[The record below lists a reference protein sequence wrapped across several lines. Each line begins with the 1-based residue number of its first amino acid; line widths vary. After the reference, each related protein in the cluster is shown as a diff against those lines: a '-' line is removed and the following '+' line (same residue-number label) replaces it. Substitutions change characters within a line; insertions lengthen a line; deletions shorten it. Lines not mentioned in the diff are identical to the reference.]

1 MPSKMSENINPE
13 EFSQSV
19 EGRPFTVI
27 VEGNIGSGKSTF
39 LDHYRNLSDFA
50 VFQEPVDKWRD
61 LDGHNLLELM
71 YTDPRRHSYTFQSF
85 VQLTMAQLHAAK
97 TKKRIKMMERSLWSA
112 RYVFAENLLRSK
124 NMATSEFE
132 VLKAWFE
139 FLRGCP
145 KEVDLSVDL
154 VIYLRT
160 SPEVAYQRLKA
171 RARSEEK
178 IVSLEYLQD
187 LHNLHEKWLQQ
198 GAEVLGGGKVLVI
211 DADKDIE
218 SVPQLYSQHEDS
230 IFEEFDK
237 KCSHHQKRL
246 TEKRHKSF
254 GKPLGNLSNLS
265 I

>member
-97 TKKRIKMMERSLWSA
+97 TNKRIKMIERSLWSA
-112 RYVFAENLLRSK
+112 RYVFAENLLRS
-124 NMATSEFE
+124 
-132 VLKAWFE
+132 
-139 FLRGCP
+139 
-145 KEVDLSVDL
+145 
-154 VIYLRT
+154 
-160 SPEVAYQRLKA
+160 
-171 RARSEEK
+171 
-178 IVSLEYLQD
+178 
-187 LHNLHEKWLQQ
+187 
-198 GAEVLGGGKVLVI
+198 
-211 DADKDIE
+211 
-218 SVPQLYSQHEDS
+218 
-230 IFEEFDK
+230 
-237 KCSHHQKRL
+237 QKMV
-246 TEKRHKSF
+246 
-254 GKPLGNLSNLS
+254 
-265 I
+265 